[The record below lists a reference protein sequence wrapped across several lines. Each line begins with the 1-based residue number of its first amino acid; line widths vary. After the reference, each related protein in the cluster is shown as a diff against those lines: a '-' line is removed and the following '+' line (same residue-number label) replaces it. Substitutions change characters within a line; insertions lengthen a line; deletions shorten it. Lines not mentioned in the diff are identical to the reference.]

1 MGFILLNKMPKK
13 IHKKL
18 DLKSQKYLLRLAV
31 YFWQFS
37 VSIVVKMSID
47 DTLDGHQYGA
57 STRIVRLSNLRILL
71 FPLPPIVDRKLR
83 AVVAKM
89 LHSKHSRHRCPTQ
102 LFDQMKSGMRNANLA
117 LLTHKTKFITEIG
130 TIKSFT
136 YRIDI
141 IFGCLMPIARFGLAS
156 GRIHL

>member
-1 MGFILLNKMPKK
+1 MLKET
-13 IHKKL
+13 HKKL
-18 DLKSQKYLLRLAV
+18 DSKSQKYLLRLAV
-31 YFWQFS
+31 YFSQFS
-37 VSIVVKMSID
+37 VSIVAKMSID
-47 DTLDGHQYGA
+47 DTLDGHRYVA
-57 STRIVRLSNLRILL
+57 STRTVRLSNLRILL

-102 LFDQMKSGMRNANLA
+102 LFDQMKSEMRNANLA

-130 TIKSFT
+130 TTKSFT